1 MPSRLGFVLQ
11 VLSLAESIRSARH
24 IRGASNAGADDF
36 AFLELGGRGRAG
48 RRRARQRAYG
58 GGGGGG
64 GGGSGASDAF
74 VNLKPAEAPIHYP
87 GKPVMQPDGTEGAY
101 CVQGK
106 REGEARP
113 SRHECH
119 LAWWLSECSVRSKQ
133 APQRSVHVWVLLPA
147 VASSKHFSCEN
158 GSAVGLR
165 GRNTVVVYVFFVD
178 PVWVDWVVPEL

>member
-1 MPSRLGFVLQ
+1 MPSRVGFVLQ

-74 VNLKPAEAPIHYP
+74 VNLKPAEAAIHYP

-101 CVQGK
+101 CVCRAKG
-106 REGEARP
+106 RGGERP

-119 LAWWLSECSVRSKQ
+119 LTWRLSGCSVSKLRCGWSTCGCSCRRWLLNRSSEHLGRK
-133 APQRSVHVWVLLPA
+133 RLGGW
-147 VASSKHFSCEN
+147 SSRAQHRCR
-158 GSAVGLR
+158 VC
-165 GRNTVVVYVFFVD
+165 VVCRFG
-178 PVWVDWVVPEL
+178 VV